1 MMALEHEEL
10 HVRRG
15 SRTGLYVVIAVHSTR
30 LGPALGGAR
39 LWHYDTPG
47 DGVSD
52 ALRLSSAMTLKAAAA
67 GLDLGGGK
75 CVICA
80 DGVLT
85 GSRRRDLM
93 LDLGDAVD
101 ELEGRY
107 ITAEDVGTSSPDMAI
122 VAERTSHVVGLPPEL
137 GGRGDPSPL
146 TARGVEAAI
155 RACLRRRF
163 GDPGLKG
170 RSVCIIGLGH
180 VGLHLAERLAASG
193 AELVVSDIDPSR
205 RRDARRLGAA
215 WVEPDHAEDVACD
228 VLAPCALGG
237 TVHEGNVGAL
247 RCEIL
252 CGSANNVLSDD
263 SLAER
268 LRERGILYA
277 PDFIAN
283 AGGLISVYGELHGL
297 PDERVDELLDGI
309 GESVTTVLSEAERT
323 GTSPL
328 RAAHAVAAMR
338 LETRR
343 SRDEKGLAHALGG

>member
-15 SRTGLYVVIAVHSTR
+15 SRTGLYIVIAVHSTR

-47 DGVSD
+47 DGVAD
-52 ALRLSSAMTLKAAAA
+52 ALRLSSAMTLKASAA

-80 DGVLT
+80 DGEVT
-85 GSRRRDLM
+85 GPRRRDLM
-93 LDLGDAVD
+93 LDLGDAVG

-107 ITAEDVGTSSPDMAI
+107 ITAEDVGTSSPDMAV
-122 VAERTSHVVGLPPEL
+122 VAEETSHVVGLPPEL

-155 RACLRRRF
+155 RACLQQRF
-163 GDPGLKG
+163 GDPGLAG
-170 RSVCIIGLGH
+170 RSICVIGLGH
-180 VGLHLAERLAASG
+180 VGLHLAERVAAAG
-193 AELVVSDIDPSR
+193 AELIVSDIDPSR
-205 RRDARRLGAA
+205 RRDARRLGAT
-215 WVEPDHAEDVACD
+215 WVEPEHADEVICD
-228 VLAPCALGG
+228 VLAPCALGEAI
-237 TVHEGNVGAL
+237 HDGNVDAL
-247 RCEIL
+247 RCAIV
-252 CGSANNVLSDD
+252 CGSANNVLAEDA
-263 SLAER
+263 LADR

-297 PDERVDELLDGI
+297 PDDRVDELLDGI
-309 GESVTTVLSEAERT
+309 GGSMSTVLTEAEQTR
-323 GTSPL
+323 TSPL
-328 RAAHAVAAMR
+328 RAAHAVAARR
-338 LETRR
+338 LEGHR
-343 SRDEKGLAHALGG
+343 SRDEEGLAHAVGG